1 MSDSRRN
8 RYAISGTVLAVAVTL
23 ILAAVSALPAP
34 AAGQASTSAKST
46 AKYLPPRTPDGKPD
60 LQGVWTNVTITPLE
74 RPADLAGKEFFTPAE
89 AAEYEKETVANNNAD
104 RRDGTAAADVGR
116 AYNDFWWDRGTKVV
130 PTLRTSLIIDPK
142 DGKIPALTP
151 QAQTRRAAVA
161 QAQRGHATDGPE
173 NRPLAERCLIWATA
187 GPPMLPS
194 FYNNNY
200 QFAQGPGYVAIL
212 VEMIHDVR
220 IIPTDARP
228 HLPKNIVQWLGDPR
242 GHWEGDT
249 LVVDTTNFTDKNSF
263 RGSDENLHLIERFTR
278 TDANTMMYEFTI
290 DDPSAFTKK
299 WTAQVPMTRT
309 PRPVLEYACHEG
321 NYAMSGVLSGARFE
335 EKAAEEA
342 AKKGAR

>member
-1 MSDSRRN
+1 MGDSQRRSEAS
-8 RYAISGTVLAVAVTL
+8 RSVLAVAAVL
-23 ILAAVSALPAP
+23 ILAAVSAVPARIEGQAVP
-34 AAGQASTSAKST
+34 AARST
-46 AKYLPPRTPDGKPD
+46 AKYVAPRTPDGKPD

-74 RPADLAGKEFFTPAE
+74 RPANLAGKEFFTPAE
-89 AAEYEKETVANNNAD
+89 AADYEKVTVANNNAD
-104 RRDGTAAADVGR
+104 RRDGPPAADVGR

-142 DGKIPALTP
+142 DGRIPALTP
-151 QAQTRRAAVA
+151 EAQSRRAALA
-161 QAQRGHATDGPE
+161 QAQRGHALDGPE
-173 NRPLAERCLIWATA
+173 DRPLAERCLLWPTA

-220 IIPTDARP
+220 IIPTDGSP
-228 HLPKNIVQWLGDPR
+228 HLPKSIRQWLGDPR

-263 RGSDENLHLIERFTR
+263 RGSDENLHMIERFTR
-278 TDANTMMYEFTI
+278 TDANTMMYEFTV
-290 DDPSAFTKK
+290 DDQSAFTKQ
-299 WTAQVPMTRT
+299 WSAQVPMTRT
-309 PRPVLEYACHEG
+309 PRQVLEYACHEG
-321 NYAMSGVLSGARFE
+321 NYAMSGILSGARFE

>member
-1 MSDSRRN
+1 
-8 RYAISGTVLAVAVTL
+8 
-23 ILAAVSALPAP
+23 
-34 AAGQASTSAKST
+34 
-46 AKYLPPRTPDGKPD
+46 
-60 LQGVWTNVTITPLE
+60 
-74 RPADLAGKEFFTPAE
+74 
-89 AAEYEKETVANNNAD
+89 
-104 RRDGTAAADVGR
+104 
-116 AYNDFWWDRGTKVV
+116 
-130 PTLRTSLIIDPK
+130 
-142 DGKIPALTP
+142 
-151 QAQTRRAAVA
+151 
-161 QAQRGHATDGPE
+161 
-173 NRPLAERCLIWATA
+173 
-187 GPPMLPS
+187 
-194 FYNNNY
+194 
-200 QFAQGPGYVAIL
+200 
-212 VEMIHDVR
+212 VR

-309 PRPVLEYACHEG
+309 PRQVLEYACHEG